1 MSPKQARTTSSAAK
15 PSRPSTEPPA
25 PLYTR
30 IYAAVRRI
38 PQGRVGTYGGVARRV
53 PGATARIVGYAMA
66 ALPAGS
72 GVPWQRVVNHK
83 GEISLRKGGLP
94 DLRQRRLLEAEGIR
108 FSLRGRIDL
117 KIYGWD
123 KA

>member
-1 MSPKQARTTSSAAK
+1 MSPKQARTTSSATK
-15 PSRPSTEPPA
+15 PIRRNPEPSA

-38 PQGRVGTYGGVARRV
+38 PKGRVSTYGGVAKRV
-53 PGATARIVGYAMA
+53 PGATARIVGFAMA

-83 GEISLRKGGLP
+83 GEISLRKDGLP
-94 DLRQRRLLEAEGIR
+94 DLRQRRLLEGEGVQ

-123 KA
+123 PA